1 MIKAFLWI
9 VYLNLFNHPTLSSS
23 QQFLQFL
30 ELLSNLLSSLSDS
43 NSQVF
48 LFGDFNLDA
57 LNYNIIG
64 QVTEYIDLLFSH
76 GLLQINLKPTRCT
89 MHSAT
94 LIDHVVTNSRA
105 DLFQTAILT
114 SKISDHFPLIF
125 LFNENTKLN
134 NAKII
139 KYRNCTDEPS

>member
-23 QQFLQFL
+23 EQFLQFL

-94 LIDHVVTNSRA
+94 LIEYRSCRNQ
-105 DLFQTAILT
+105 FQ
-114 SKISDHFPLIF
+114 S
-125 LFNENTKLN
+125 
-134 NAKII
+134 
-139 KYRNCTDEPS
+139 